1 MDVEFH
7 LPFSSAVPIETIP
20 SKPSRLLMLFLTCRA
35 NEDGHAI
42 ALPAY
47 LAIAVMTRKQSGK
60 VYECVEL
67 TPTREAKYR
76 TWQWLGSASL
86 GSRTDICVAQSIS
99 SSEGAL

>member
-60 VYECVEL
+60 VYECVEF
-67 TPTREAKYR
+67 TPD
-76 TWQWLGSASL
+76 
-86 GSRTDICVAQSIS
+86 SRSEILNMAVAWVGIA
-99 SSEGAL
+99 G